1 MDISIHVDKQK
12 KLQSLGKFIFESSRA
27 GSHSVSSF
35 IKHFNSH
42 YCTTIDPQLGFR
54 DSWILMMYLLDDGTP
69 KKDRAWA
76 MGMAKVGLICDF
88 LRFLFPSFS

>member
-1 MDISIHVDKQK
+1 MEFFPSMLTNKQK
-12 KLQSLGKFIFESSRA
+12 KLQSLGKFIFESLKA

-42 YCTTIDPQLGFR
+42 YCTTIDPQLGFL

-69 KKDRAWA
+69 KKDRAHGRWD
-76 MGMAKVGLICDF
+76 GVSGSHL
-88 LRFLFPSFS
+88 